1 MDRVEAFLAVRAC
14 AFALLAAA
22 CGDVQAD
29 GRIASRVDQELANSP
44 VLSDTRIEVASHNG
58 VVTLTGVV
66 ANEGQAAQAERIAW
80 SVEGVEQV
88 ESRLE
93 VAASSGPVTPP
104 PVAAPPAPPEGE
116 AR

>member
-1 MDRVEAFLAVRAC
+1 MDRVTAFLAARAC

-22 CGDVQAD
+22 CGDVQPD
-29 GRIASRVDQELANSP
+29 GRIASLVEQELDNSP
-44 VLSDTRIEVASHNG
+44 VLSDTQIDVASRDG

-66 ANEGQAAQAERIAW
+66 ANEGQAAQAERIAR

-93 VAASSGPVTPP
+93 VTAPSEPGSPP
-104 PVAAPPAPPEGE
+104 PVAAPPPPPAGE
-116 AR
+116 VR